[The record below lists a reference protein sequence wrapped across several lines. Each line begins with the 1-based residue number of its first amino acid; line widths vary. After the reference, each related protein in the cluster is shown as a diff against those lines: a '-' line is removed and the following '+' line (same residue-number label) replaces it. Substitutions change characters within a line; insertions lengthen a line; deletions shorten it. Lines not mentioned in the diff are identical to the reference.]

1 LETSVKKIRE
11 KNNKINII
19 QDGAILI
26 NGNNIVNNSHL
37 NGSFLKTFNGTT
49 EINNTSFTNLE
60 NKILSYITTN
70 PLKIMKYPITYYQIT
85 QNFL

>member
-49 EINNTSFTNLE
+49 EINNTHCIFSFF
-60 NKILSYITTN
+60 
-70 PLKIMKYPITYYQIT
+70 TYYTT
-85 QNFL
+85 QKCYIICNQETTARTRKKKEHF